1 MTLSKLFLAAI
12 KYLPQEEFLCHAIN
26 RASKA
31 AIQENQG
38 NKGEIRRL
46 YKLRNQAKQIVMSQL
61 NGYNVLDCWMSAQIG
76 SEYYLEARYV
86 RREKMLDARQRW
98 ARHLAKQYKGK

>member
-1 MTLSKLFLAAI
+1 MTLSELFRAAI
-12 KYLPQEEFLCHAIN
+12 KYLPEEEFLCHAIN

-38 NKGEIRRL
+38 DKSEIRRL
-46 YKLRNQAKQIVMSQL
+46 YKLRDQAKQIVMSQL
-61 NGYNVLDCWMSAQIG
+61 KGHITLNSWMSAQIG
-76 SEYYLEARYV
+76 DEYYRVGSYV
-86 RREKMLDARQRW
+86 KLKNMLDARQRW